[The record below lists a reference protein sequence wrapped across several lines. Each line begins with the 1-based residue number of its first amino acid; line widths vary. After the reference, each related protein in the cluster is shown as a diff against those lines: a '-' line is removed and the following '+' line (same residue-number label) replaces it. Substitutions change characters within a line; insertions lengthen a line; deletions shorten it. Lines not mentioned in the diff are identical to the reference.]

1 MLTPPFWQTWWFRC
15 SLGLVALGLVA
26 AVVRF
31 ISVQKLHRQLAALE
45 QQHAIEK
52 ERARIAKDMHDD
64 LGANLTQI
72 RILGELT
79 RREADQPKRVLAHVD
94 AISDT
99 ARELVQSMDE
109 IVWSANPRNDNL
121 RKLAGYIFQYA
132 EKFLAPTSIRG
143 RLTIRSPCRNVP
155 FSAEVRHHLFLV
167 VKEALNNTVKHSL
180 ASEVWLRFR
189 ATDSGLEIKIEDNG
203 RGFVPGA
210 DHSFETGWQT

>member
-1 MLTPPFWQTWWFRC
+1 MVVRC
-15 SLGLVALGLVA
+15 CLGLICLASSPPGAVHLGP
-26 AVVRF
+26 
-31 ISVQKLHRQLAALE
+31 KLHRQLAALE

-72 RILGELT
+72 CILGELT

-121 RKLAGYIFQYA
+121 RKLAGYIFNTRKSFWLPPPFA
-132 EKFLAPTSIRG
+132 VAS
-143 RLTIRSPCRNVP
+143 TIRSPCRNVP
-155 FSAEVRHHLFLV
+155 SAPKCVTIFSSWSR
-167 VKEALNNTVKHSL
+167 K
-180 ASEVWLRFR
+180 
-189 ATDSGLEIKIEDNG
+189 
-203 RGFVPGA
+203 P
-210 DHSFETGWQT
+210 